1 MKTLILIVC
10 VIVWSTPIFSQ
21 SELIEGNYQLEH
33 NGSNADLKRTLIL
46 NGDGTFLFQN
56 YEYHEG
62 GIPPKKNSYA
72 KGTWT
77 SEKKIIYFSSYTN
90 DLDEKHTLDFTNSKA
105 RFIIKSPRDK
115 STRVIKTAIKFYTSD
130 IFWIKGMTLLKD

>member
-1 MKTLILIVC
+1 MKKLIFIVC

-77 SEKKIIYFSSYTN
+77 SEKKIIYFSSNTN

-130 IFWIKGMTLLKD
+130 IFWIKGMTLLKE

>member
-10 VIVWSTPIFSQ
+10 VIACSTTIFSQ
-21 SELIEGNYQLEH
+21 SEAIEGTYQSDFDGT
-33 NGSNADLKRTLIL
+33 NTAIKRTLIL
-46 NGDGTFLFQN
+46 NADGTFLFHG

-77 SEKKIIYFSSYTN
+77 SEKKIIYFSSNTN

-130 IFWIKGMTLLKD
+130 IFWIKGMTLLKE